1 MKANLVIFISSKNEF
16 VIVPGVFMSNQKILI
31 ILAGFLGFA
40 GVALGAFGAH
50 RLADS
55 LSPGML
61 EIYKTGIL
69 YHLIHSVAVLS
80 IALTGKE
87 KFFKSAYVMIAGI
100 VLFSGSLYIYAQS
113 GVKLFAMITPVG
125 GVCFL
130 IGWLLI
136 IVEGIRM
143 KKEA

>member
-1 MKANLVIFISSKNEF
+1 
-16 VIVPGVFMSNQKILI
+16 MSNQKILI

-50 RLADS
+50 HLADS

-87 KFFKSAYVMIAGI
+87 KFFKSTYVMIAGI

>member
-1 MKANLVIFISSKNEF
+1 
-16 VIVPGVFMSNQKILI
+16 MSNQKVIL
-31 ILAGFLGFA
+31 ILAGFLGFT

-50 RLADS
+50 RLADI

-69 YHLIHSVAVLS
+69 YHLIHSVVIFS
-80 IALTGKE
+80 IALFGKE
-87 KFFKSAYVMIAGI
+87 KFFKAAYVMIIGI

-113 GVKLFAMITPVG
+113 GMMLFAMITPVG
-125 GVCFL
+125 GICFL

-136 IVEGIRM
+136 VVEGIRM

>member
-50 RLADS
+50 HLADS